1 MIEVKWDEV
10 DSQLKNGVIK
20 GYKIFY
26 KSEAEEERFVD
37 IDDAT
42 VSHKLL
48 NELFANTWYNISMV
62 AYTSV
67 GDGVRSSYKMK
78 KTLTQSEFR
87 ILNT

>member
-42 VSHKLL
+42 ASQKLL
-48 NELFANTWYNISMV
+48 NNLFANTWYNISMV

-78 KTLTQSEFR
+78 RTLTQSEFR
-87 ILNT
+87 I

>member
-20 GYKIFY
+20 GYKIYY

-42 VSHKLL
+42 VSQKLL
-48 NELFANTWYNISMV
+48 NNLFANTWYNISMV

-67 GDGVRSSYKMK
+67 GDGIRSSYKMK

-87 ILNT
+87 I

>member
-1 MIEVKWDEV
+1 MIEVRWDEV

-20 GYKIFY
+20 GYKIYY

-42 VSHKLL
+42 VSQKLL
-48 NELFANTWYNISMV
+48 NNLFANTWYNISMV

-67 GDGVRSSYKMK
+67 GDGIRSSYKMK
-78 KTLTQSEFR
+78 KH
-87 ILNT
+87 

>member
-1 MIEVKWDEV
+1 MIEVRWDEV

-20 GYKIFY
+20 GYKIYY

-42 VSHKLL
+42 VSQKLL
-48 NELFANTWYNISMV
+48 KNLFANTWYNISMV

-67 GDGVRSSYKMK
+67 GDGIRSSYKMK

-87 ILNT
+87 I

>member
-1 MIEVKWDEV
+1 M
-10 DSQLKNGVIK
+10 KNGIIK

-26 KSEAEEERFVD
+26 KNEAKEERFED

-42 VSHKLL
+42 VYQKLL

-67 GDGVRSSYKMK
+67 GNGVRSSCKML
-78 KTLTQSEFR
+78 KTLLQSESR
-87 ILNT
+87 M

>member
-37 IDDAT
+37 IDYAT
-42 VSHKLL
+42 VSQKLL
-48 NELFANTWYNISMV
+48 NNLFANTWYNISMV

-67 GDGVRSSYKMK
+67 GDGIRSSYKMK

-87 ILNT
+87 I

>member
-1 MIEVKWDEV
+1 M
-10 DSQLKNGVIK
+10 KNGVIK

-26 KSEAEEERFVD
+26 KSEGEEEHFED

-42 VSHKLL
+42 VSQKLL
-48 NELFANTWYNISMV
+48 NDLFGNTWYNISMV

-87 ILNT
+87 I

>member
-1 MIEVKWDEV
+1 MIEVRWDEV

-20 GYKIFY
+20 GYKIYY

-42 VSHKLL
+42 VSQKLL
-48 NELFANTWYNISMV
+48 NNLFANTWYNISMV

-67 GDGVRSSYKMK
+67 GDGIRSSYKMK

-87 ILNT
+87 I

>member
-1 MIEVKWDEV
+1 MIEVRWDEV

-37 IDDAT
+37 IDDAQ
-42 VSHKLL
+42 VSQKLL
-48 NELFANTWYNISMV
+48 SNLFANTWYNISMV

-67 GDGVRSSYKMK
+67 GDGIRSSYKMK

-87 ILNT
+87 I

>member
-1 MIEVKWDEV
+1 MIEVRWDEV

-20 GYKIFY
+20 GYKIYY

-37 IDDAT
+37 TDDAT
-42 VSHKLL
+42 VSQKLL
-48 NELFANTWYNISMV
+48 NSLFANTWYNISMV

-67 GDGVRSSYKMK
+67 GDGIRSSYKMK

-87 ILNT
+87 I

>member
-37 IDDAT
+37 IDDAQ
-42 VSHKLL
+42 VSQKLL
-48 NELFANTWYNISMV
+48 SNLFANTWYNISMV

-67 GDGVRSSYKMK
+67 GDGIRSSYKMK

-87 ILNT
+87 I

>member
-26 KSEAEEERFVD
+26 TSQGEEERFED

-42 VSHKLL
+42 VSQKLL
-48 NELFANTWYNISMV
+48 NDLFANTWYNISMV

-67 GDGVRSSYKMK
+67 GDGIRSNYKMK
-78 KTLTQSEFR
+78 KTLTQSEF
-87 ILNT
+87 

>member
-1 MIEVKWDEV
+1 MIEVRWDEV

-20 GYKIFY
+20 GYKIFH

-42 VSHKLL
+42 VSQKLL
-48 NELFANTWYNISMV
+48 NNLFANTWYNISMV

-67 GDGVRSSYKMK
+67 GDGIRSSYKMK

-87 ILNT
+87 I

>member
-1 MIEVKWDEV
+1 MIEVRWDEV

-20 GYKIFY
+20 GYKIYY

-42 VSHKLL
+42 VSQKLL
-48 NELFANTWYNISMV
+48 NNLFANTWYNISMV

-78 KTLTQSEFR
+78 RTLTQSEFR
-87 ILNT
+87 I

>member
-20 GYKIFY
+20 GYKIYY
-26 KSEAEEERFVD
+26 KSEAEEGRFVD

-42 VSHKLL
+42 VSQKLL
-48 NELFANTWYNISMV
+48 NNLFANTWYNISMV

-67 GDGVRSSYKMK
+67 GDGIRSSYKMK

-87 ILNT
+87 I